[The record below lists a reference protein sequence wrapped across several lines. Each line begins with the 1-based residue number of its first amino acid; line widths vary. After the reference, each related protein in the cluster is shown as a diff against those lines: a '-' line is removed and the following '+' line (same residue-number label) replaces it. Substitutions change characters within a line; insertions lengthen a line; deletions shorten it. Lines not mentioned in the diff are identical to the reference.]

1 MAVTMQEKKLNTS
14 LLFILKW
21 ILICILVGSLV
32 GSATALFL
40 ISLDWATEWRSHHLW
55 IINLLPIIGL
65 AIGLAYH
72 YYGAESN
79 KGNNLILESHQTVD
93 ADTNKKRIPL
103 VMAPLV
109 FISTLLTHIAG
120 GSAGREGTAVQMGG
134 SIADQFTNWFNLNK
148 EERKTILIIGIS
160 AGFAAVFGTP
170 LAAAIF
176 ALELMTFRKIK
187 MGNILPSIITAYCA
201 HYICLAW
208 QVKHTIYTIPTVPSI
223 TLTNLSWTVVA
234 GLIFGLTAF
243 VFTYSGKIFEFL
255 FSKIKFAP
263 WRPFLGGIVIAL
275 LIVFTNSTKFIG
287 LGIPSIVNAFEMPA
301 GQFDFAIKL
310 LLTSFTL
317 SAGFKGGEVTPL
329 FFIGATLGSILIWF
343 IPLPLALLA
352 GMGLVAVFA
361 GATNC
366 YIASI
371 VMGIELFGWEAGVF
385 VGIASVI
392 AYFSSGVNG
401 IYSAQLKT
409 GVKYDLY
416 NFIKKSQSL

>member
-1 MAVTMQEKKLNTS
+1 
-14 LLFILKW
+14 
-21 ILICILVGSLV
+21 
-32 GSATALFL
+32 
-40 ISLDWATEWRSHHLW
+40 
-55 IINLLPIIGL
+55 
-65 AIGLAYH
+65 
-72 YYGAESN
+72 
-79 KGNNLILESHQTVD
+79 
-93 ADTNKKRIPL
+93 
-103 VMAPLV
+103 MAPLV

-187 MGNILPSIITAYCA
+187 LGDIIPSIFTAYCA
-201 HYICLAW
+201 HSICLAW
-208 QVKHTIYTIPTVPSI
+208 QVKHTIYTIPTLPSI

-343 IPLPLALLA
+343 IPLPLSLLA

-366 YIASI
+366 SIASI

-385 VGIASVI
+385 VGIASVV

-409 GVKYDLY
+409 GAKYDLY